1 MENTVIEEV
10 FTDVKDRMNKALEAT
25 HEGFATVRTGR
36 ANPALLQGLMV
47 DYYGTP
53 TPLPQLA
60 SVQNQD
66 ARSLLVTPY
75 DKGAMKDIEQA
86 IRDMHGLGANPTNDG
101 TVIRVTL
108 PELTEE
114 RRKEFVKIVKSR
126 AEDSRVAVR
135 NLRRRAK
142 DDLDALKSEIGEDE
156 VARAEKELE
165 AVTKHFID
173 QIDDAVKR
181 KEAELL
187 EV

>member
-1 MENTVIEEV
+1 MIEEV
-10 FTDVKDRMNKALEAT
+10 FVDVKDRMTKAVEAAK
-25 HEGFATVRTGR
+25 EGFATVRTGR
-36 ANPALLQGLMV
+36 ANPSLLQNLQV

-53 TPLPQLA
+53 TPLAQLA

-66 ARSLLVTPY
+66 ARSLIVTPY

-86 IRDMHGLGANPTNDG
+86 IRDMPNLGANPSNDG
-101 TVIRVTL
+101 NVIRVSL

-114 RRKEFVKIVKSR
+114 RRKEFVKIVKGR
-126 AEDSRVAVR
+126 AEDARVAIRNVR
-135 NLRRRAK
+135 RSGK

-165 AVTKHFID
+165 AVTKQFID
-173 QIDDAVKR
+173 QVDDALKR

>member
-1 MENTVIEEV
+1 MINEV
-10 FTDVKDRMNKALEAT
+10 FADAKERMNKAIEAAK
-25 HEGFATVRTGR
+25 ESFATVRTGR
-36 ANPALLQGLMV
+36 ANPALLQNLNV

-60 SVQNQD
+60 SVTNQD
-66 ARSLLVTPY
+66 ARSLLITPY

-86 IRDMHGLGANPTNDG
+86 IRDMHNLGANPSNDG
-101 TVIRVTL
+101 NVIRVSL

-126 AEDSRVAVR
+126 AEDARVAVR
-135 NLRRRAK
+135 NVRRSAK
-142 DDLDALKSEIGEDE
+142 DELDALKSELGEDE
-156 VARAEKELE
+156 VSRAEKELE
-165 AVTKHFID
+165 TLTKQFID
-173 QIDDAVKR
+173 QVDEALKR

>member
-1 MENTVIEEV
+1 MIEEV
-10 FTDVKDRMNKALEAT
+10 FVDIKDRMNGAVESAKD
-25 HEGFATVRTGR
+25 GFASVRTGR
-36 ANPALLQGLMV
+36 ANPALLQNLQV

-66 ARSLLVTPY
+66 ARSLIITPY

-86 IRDMHGLGANPTNDG
+86 IRDMPNLGASPSNDG
-101 TVIRVTL
+101 TVIRVAL

-114 RRKEFVKIVKSR
+114 RRKEFVKIVKGR
-126 AEDSRVAVR
+126 AEDARVAIRNVR
-135 NLRRRAK
+135 RQGK
-142 DDLDALKSEIGEDE
+142 DDLEALKSEIGEDE
-156 VARAEKELE
+156 VTRAEKELE
-165 AVTKHFID
+165 VVTKQFIE
-173 QIDDAVKR
+173 QIDDALKR

>member
-1 MENTVIEEV
+1 MIEEV
-10 FTDVKDRMNKALEAT
+10 FVDIKDRMNGAVESAK
-25 HEGFATVRTGR
+25 EGFASVRTGR
-36 ANPALLQGLMV
+36 ANPALLQNLQV

-66 ARSLLVTPY
+66 ARSLIITPY

-86 IRDMHGLGANPTNDG
+86 IRDMPNLGANPSNDG
-101 TVIRVTL
+101 SVIRVAL

-114 RRKEFVKIVKSR
+114 RRKEFVKIVKGR
-126 AEDSRVAVR
+126 AEDARVAIRNVR
-135 NLRRRAK
+135 RQGK
-142 DDLDALKSEIGEDE
+142 DDLEALKSEIGEDE
-156 VARAEKELE
+156 VTRAEKELE
-165 AVTKHFID
+165 LVTKQFIE
-173 QIDDAVKR
+173 QIDDALKR